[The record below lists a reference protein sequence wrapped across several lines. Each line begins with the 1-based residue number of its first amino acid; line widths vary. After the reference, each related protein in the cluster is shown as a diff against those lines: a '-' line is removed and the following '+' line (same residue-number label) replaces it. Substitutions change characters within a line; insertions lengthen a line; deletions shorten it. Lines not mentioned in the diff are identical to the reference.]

1 MQFEPWA
8 LRTSMNWSLR
18 LRTTHDG
25 RLTTHDSHVSLVL
38 LSALFQPYDSYE
50 RGPNGESIL
59 RIGYPKGAWSPGGGK
74 SGGILFFA
82 YPYKRDTITKDNPFS
97 NQGAT
102 LEYDVKLDPNF
113 ECVKG
118 GKLPGLAGGRSNG
131 RGCGG
136 GNDPAQCFSVRMMWR
151 RQCNGEL
158 VSRRSSFSSSSSSS
172 MVAST
177 VPSRPLALSPL
188 RSPPL
193 ARNDDDSTS
202 TPRVT
207 SKQRDSARSTGIAK
221 KPSSTRATSAT
232 RTRA

>member
-25 RLTTHDSHVSLVL
+25 RLTTHDSRLTTHDSHVSLVL

-177 VPSRPLALSPL
+177 VPSRPLALSPSRPL
-188 RSPPL
+188 APPL
-193 ARNDDDSTS
+193 
-202 TPRVT
+202 TP
-207 SKQRDSARSTGIAK
+207 
-221 KPSSTRATSAT
+221 T
-232 RTRA
+232 RTQR